1 MPSTPPTRAG
11 AAERGLEPGGVSRRG
26 AVIGAAAALLLA
38 VVIGVIVLAVR
49 NGDNPVDAWWAGVMA
64 SLRLSAPWYLDVAH
78 ALDWFGGGWRG
89 IVAVPLVV
97 IAALLMARRR
107 WGALYFALATL
118 GGAAAVQLLKGLFAR
133 ERPQDMLVTSD
144 FGSFPSG
151 HVANAAVM
159 ALVLALLIRR
169 AWMWVLG
176 ALYVMAMLV
185 ARTALSAHW
194 LTDTLGGIAVAVGVV
209 ALLGAA
215 LWQPLQRERMGK
227 DRAGETQA
235 GV

>member
-1 MPSTPPTRAG
+1 MPPESTVDRPAPPSS
-11 AAERGLEPGGVSRRG
+11 PSRRG
-26 AVIGAAAALLLA
+26 ALIGGLVALALA
-38 VVIGVIVLAVR
+38 VVIGAVVLAVDSG
-49 NGDNPVDAWWAGVMA
+49 NNPVDRGWATAMA
-64 SLRLSAPWYLDVAH
+64 SLRVSAPWYLEVAH

-89 IVAVPLVV
+89 IVIVPLAV
-97 IAALLMARRR
+97 IAGLLLARRR

-118 GGAAAVQLLKGLFAR
+118 VGAGAVQLLKHLFAR

-169 AWMWVLG
+169 TWCWVLG
-176 ALYVMAMLV
+176 ALYVVAMLV

-194 LTDTLGGIAVAVGVV
+194 LTDTLGGTAVSVGVV
-209 ALLGAA
+209 LLLGVA
-215 LWQPLQRERMGK
+215 LWRPLCRER
-227 DRAGETQA
+227 AGRVQA
-235 GV
+235 STGR